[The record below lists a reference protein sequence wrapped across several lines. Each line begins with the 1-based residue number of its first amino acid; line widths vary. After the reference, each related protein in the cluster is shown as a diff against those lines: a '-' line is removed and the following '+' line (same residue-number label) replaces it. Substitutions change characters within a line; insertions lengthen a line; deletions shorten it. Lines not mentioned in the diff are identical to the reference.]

1 MIDGK
6 RADSSD
12 VMRGLVYKAI
22 RKAAME
28 HGRFA
33 KLFRKLNP
41 PPQEYAEF
49 VRRHGDFYAVGKGCY
64 ISPTANILDHEYI
77 RIGDNVW
84 IADCT
89 IVGHD
94 GTIGMI
100 NHAFNVR
107 LDKVG
112 KVDIRDNVAICHG
125 AIILPG
131 VTIGPNAIVG
141 AGSVVGRDVP
151 KNAIVS
157 GVPAKP
163 VGRVDMMVQMLK
175 IQNKEYPWRHL
186 IEQREGAYD
195 PSIEPELR
203 RMRAEYFYGKPRER
217 S

>member
-1 MIDGK
+1 MI
-6 RADSSD
+6 
-12 VMRGLVYKAI
+12 RGLLHKVI
-22 RKAAME
+22 RQAALE

-33 KLFRKLNP
+33 QLYRKLNP

-49 VRRHGDFYAVGKGCY
+49 LRKHGTYHAIGEGCY
-64 ISPTANILDHEYI
+64 ISPTANVRNEPYI
-77 RIGDNVW
+77 RIGNNVW

-100 NHAFNVR
+100 NRAFNVR

-141 AGSVVGRDVP
+141 AGSVVSRDVP

-157 GVPAKP
+157 GVPAKS
-163 VGRVDMMVQMLK
+163 VGRLDMMVQMLK
-175 IQNKEYPWRHL
+175 IQNREFPWRAL
-186 IEQREGAYD
+186 IEQREGTFD
-195 PSIEPELR
+195 PALEPELER
-203 RMRAEYFYGKPRER
+203 LRVQYFYGKE
-217 S
+217 SETS

>member
-1 MIDGK
+1 M
-6 RADSSD
+6 
-12 VMRGLVYKAI
+12 MRGLVHKVI
-22 RKAAME
+22 RKAAMDY
-28 HGRFA
+28 GRFSA
-33 KLFRKLNP
+33 LYRKLNP

-49 VRRHGDFYAVGKGCY
+49 LRKHGDYYAIGEGCY
-64 ISPTANILDHEYI
+64 ISPTANILDRPYI
-77 RIGDNVW
+77 RVGNNVW

-100 NHAFNVR
+100 NEAFGVR

-141 AGSVVGRDVP
+141 AGSVVNRDVP
-151 KNAIVS
+151 KNSIVS

-163 VGRVDMMVQMLK
+163 VGRLDMMVQMLK
-175 IQNKEYPWRHL
+175 IQNREFPWRHL
-186 IEQREGAYD
+186 IEQRQGTYD
-195 PSIEPELR
+195 PALEPELKR
-203 RMRAEYFYGKPRER
+203 LRVEYFYGKQN
-217 S
+217 SGS

>member
-1 MIDGK
+1 MALGGVFK
-6 RADSSD
+6 R
-12 VMRGLVYKAI
+12 AI
-22 RKAAME
+22 RKAALD
-28 HGRFA
+28 HGRMSRA
-33 KLFRKLNP
+33 YRRMSPDPK
-41 PPQEYAEF
+41 EYAEYL
-49 VRRHGDFYAVGKGCY
+49 RRHGKFFSFGSGCY
-64 ISPTANILDHEYI
+64 ISPGANIRDEEYI

-100 NHAFNVR
+100 NNAFGVK

-141 AGSVVGRDVP
+141 AGSVVGKDVA

-175 IQNKEYPWRHL
+175 IQNAEYPWRHL
-186 IEQREGAYD
+186 IEQRDGEFD
-195 PSIEPELR
+195 PELEPELR
-203 RMRAEYFYGKPRER
+203 RLRQKYFYGDKA

>member
-1 MIDGK
+1 MAVRRILK
-6 RADSSD
+6 NA
-12 VMRGLVYKAI
+12 V
-22 RKAAME
+22 RKAALD
-28 HGRFA
+28 HDRLGRMYRRMA
-33 KLFRKLNP
+33 PDPK
-41 PPQEYAEF
+41 EYAEYLK
-49 VRRHGDFYAVGKGCY
+49 RHGNFFAMGEGCY
-64 ISPTANILDHEYI
+64 ISPGANIRDHEYI

-100 NHAFNVR
+100 NKAFGVK

-141 AGSVVGRDVP
+141 AGSVVGKDVP
-151 KNAIVS
+151 KNSIVS
-157 GVPAKP
+157 GVPAKK

-175 IQNKEYPWRHL
+175 IQNAEYPWKHL
-186 IEQREGAYD
+186 IEQRQGEFD
-195 PSIEPELR
+195 PQMEPELR
-203 RMRAEYFYGKPRER
+203 RMRQEYFYGDKIG
-217 S
+217 

>member
-1 MIDGK
+1 MLK
-6 RADSSD
+6 
-12 VMRGLVYKAI
+12 GLLHKVI
-22 RKAAME
+22 RKAALDQ
-28 HGRFA
+28 GRFA
-33 KLFRKLNP
+33 QLYRKTNP

-49 VRRHGDFYAVGKGCY
+49 LRRHGAYYAIGEGCY

-77 RIGDNVW
+77 RVGNNVW

-100 NHAFNVR
+100 NTAFGVK

-141 AGSVVGRDVP
+141 AGSVVTKDVP
-151 KNAIVS
+151 KNSIVS

-163 VGRVDMMVQMLK
+163 VGRLDMMVQMLK
-175 IQNKEYPWRHL
+175 IQNKEFPWRNL
-186 IEQREGAYD
+186 IEARAGTYD
-195 PSIEPELR
+195 PKIEAELR
-203 RMRAEYFYGKPRER
+203 RMRVEYFYGKRDAAE
-217 S
+217 